1 MSTAA
6 ELLAA
11 FEANPSDHR
20 AFEALIKHLVSED
33 DRETLELVF
42 TQAPTWA
49 GGDPQHAVL
58 RILSQQARLTK
69 EEPLSSFLNYQNG
82 LLLWQQFNDPQKAE
96 MSFRK
101 VEVPPEDPSLLRKFY
116 LDFYIEQNNWRRL
129 EQFLSEPAKG
139 GMEDQ
144 VEVKRLLGRLAN
156 DHGQPDKAI
165 GFWQGVRQAVPE
177 DDEAEANLRRLY
189 VDVGKWLSMIDLLKE
204 NYDRLP
210 GGDVGGRTA
219 ILLEQID
226 IYKNH
231 LNTASKVVATWQQ
244 VLDIDP
250 ANTAALDALAA
261 EYAEMNRWPD
271 LVKVLQQK
279 VAHETDPERL
289 IALHR
294 EIASIMMDRFSNTT
308 EAIKSYE
315 AILELDPESKDAIR
329 VLKDIYEQRRDWD
342 NYILIAE
349 RELGL
354 LPEGREKHEQFVAL
368 ARLASERIRRPQTPI
383 ALWERVLNFDDAH
396 VEALEQLEQ
405 LYERE
410 KNFKSLASILEK
422 RAELDPDVGNQV
434 ALLEKLGMVV
444 SVRLNDQERGAEVWK
459 LILERDPEHRKAQA
473 ELKKKYVTEHDWES
487 LEWFFRTYGNVTEWV
502 RTLESQAKSS
512 EEEAERTELLF
523 KAAAVWKDELDDQ
536 RRAVKNLENVLELAP
551 DHAGAARLLI
561 PIYHDLENYRAL
573 PPVYDIVLE
582 ATDDPATRREL
593 LLAQA
598 DVQEK
603 HLGAPDAAFFAYVQA
618 VSEAPNAVELHGQ
631 LRRLAEASNNWE
643 SYAYVLQ
650 EIVEQVK
657 DEHDRIGVLLE
668 IGRVFREHM
677 GSPED
682 ALAFFNRVL
691 ALDPYNRDALGH
703 AETAY
708 AAAKAYDKLVLVCEK
723 KLVVANDSAERKA
736 ILFRLARVWKED
748 IGANDEAEAILR
760 EMLDDFPDETDVH
773 DELIGILLED
783 RRFAPLREILELK
796 RDVLTSRGASDATLA
811 DIECELGMLAFGT
824 RSTGAGVDAVVDHY
838 EAALGHDPAHATSV
852 LRLEE
857 LLADESQRGRITH
870 ILEPIYQQRAEWA
883 KLSQILEIQYRQ
895 AVAEEDQ
902 LTQVEL
908 LDRLSLLYQQQ
919 LGDADLA
926 WRAYARR
933 FQLEPQNAGVRHELQ
948 RLTPGLSRFQA
959 LVDLYTAHADEPL
972 DKGSRLAIKL
982 EIARGWQLHLSSLED
997 ARIFYHKVLD
1007 EEPEHKEAL
1016 DALESIYVDLD
1027 RAEDLLGIYR
1037 RKIELTDDTDQKL
1050 DYLFRTSDL
1059 LRDRLDRPDDAIIA
1073 AREALDIAPGHLPAV
1088 QRLDELYTITERWD
1102 DLARTLEDTIDLV
1115 RDDQERVV
1123 VLKIR
1128 LAGVFEQYLDDP
1140 QRAVEIYAEV
1150 LAAEPD
1156 NAAAIEAL
1164 ERLFE
1169 NDALAPTI
1177 APVLQPV
1184 YDRRGDWQKL
1194 IDVYCV
1200 REAASDDVAEKV
1212 DWNYKIAELYELIG
1226 GMPENAFGHYEAAAA
1241 LDPGNERT
1249 LAELLRLAGELDNH
1263 GELIHFLQGVVE
1275 EIPDDG
1281 RRVETHRTIAG
1292 LARTKTKDLEGAE
1305 KQLRAILDVDPG
1317 DMAAVD
1323 DLIAIYREQGEPQK
1337 LVEML
1342 LHKAGLEHDL
1352 GVRQALYTEAGG
1364 ISADLLE
1371 DHAQAVE
1378 IYETLHG
1385 LDPNETGALNAL
1397 ERLYERT
1404 ADWDNLVRI
1413 YREKIDRSDATADKK
1428 DYAARMGRVQADKL
1442 ESPHDAIETWHRILA
1457 WDAEDQN
1464 ALDQLDA
1471 LYTQEED
1478 WFNLQSILRK
1488 KQELADADAW
1498 EAAQFRIARLYES
1511 DEQLGDVLQAI
1522 ACYGD
1527 LLDRNPQHEGAVN
1540 ALKTIL
1546 AERDAYEGAF
1556 EVLAPVLRRNAAY
1569 EELWQQYEV
1578 LAGHEA
1584 HDPLKKVATLHA
1596 MAELAELE
1604 LEDPRRALGAQ
1615 SRAFALDPRNDRTM
1629 AELNRIAEENGF
1641 WEELVGIFQNTVSDT
1656 EDPDLQLSLRL
1667 RIGAILMDRVND
1679 PERAIEA
1686 YKAVYDEAPDHRE
1699 AQSRLHRLYESAGLW
1714 KSLAEVLRVEA
1725 DTAPSNDER
1734 IGFLKRLGAVS
1745 EQQLG
1750 DTNAAF
1756 ESYTE
1761 ILDLE
1766 RNSPLAVAELRRL
1779 FDAGVKRLDIAD
1791 RLEPIYREQEAWG
1804 ELESVMQQKLD
1815 ALDDP
1820 IDQMQLMRDL
1830 AQLNLENQGRPEAA
1844 LRWFGRAFVLDPEDD
1859 GLLAQLRTLAEETGR
1874 FGDFK
1879 QILMDA
1885 ADAAD
1890 EDDRRVSLW
1899 HAAAEVSN
1907 EQLQNPEEAERIYR
1921 LILEVD
1927 EANLR
1932 ALQALDRLL
1941 TDAERWQDLEPVLVR
1956 ETASDDV
1963 FDDERIRLWV
1973 RLAELYRDRLG
1984 DREKSVAAWREV
1996 LELNDIHEEALKA
2009 LQAIYTEDERWPE
2022 LFEVLQRLL
2031 DCARSERDRVLYA
2044 SDMAAI
2050 AETALD
2056 NPARAIELWEDVL
2069 AIAPNDVEAVHE
2081 LQRLLAAQE
2090 NWQGLAEAYD
2100 RELRMGVADTARQLE
2115 LHREMGRLWQER
2127 LDDPFQAQMC
2137 WQRAREVDPH
2147 DRAALDALRALH
2159 AEGGNDD
2166 ALSEVIE
2173 ASLASSHYGPDEQL
2187 ALWRQ
2192 QAVLRTEVFVDHKKA
2207 IDAWVAVLGLAPG
2220 DAAAIDALER
2230 LYEVEG
2236 RWDDLV
2242 ALYREK
2248 LRHIA
2253 ADDERFAT
2261 WVALGSIQ
2269 HDNLGDVEAASQTY
2283 RDILAERPGHLEA
2296 SRRLEAIY
2304 ERTEQWEPLGQLLLD
2319 RNDHLDDKEDRL
2331 QNLQRLASIYEQRL
2345 AQPDMA
2351 FLVLQRANQEVPDE
2365 EQVLLEL
2372 ERLAREAGLWQELSE
2387 VYEATLPHLDGD
2399 AALDVLLKSANLQR
2413 DRLENASAAIGLYER
2428 ARELSSDSEKALR
2441 ALVELNEQEGRW
2453 QQLVAA
2459 LDGLSEVTPDYNEKI
2474 TLLKRM
2480 AIVEEEHL
2488 HATDRAVEAW
2498 LRVLDVDEMDREA
2511 LGALERLHIERRD
2524 WNALIEI
2531 YERMATLEPDR
2542 ESELK
2547 LKIAGILEA
2556 HLKKVDDAIETYEEV
2571 LAFDAGNR
2579 VALER
2584 LEGLYGERE
2593 DWAKL
2598 VDVYDRA
2605 FTAAHNDEERVE
2617 MARKIALLQDAVF
2630 DDPEAAARS
2639 YHDIL
2644 TISPEDQEAFDAL
2657 QRIYT
2662 NRESWADLI
2671 DLYER
2676 RYDAATS
2683 SDARAD
2689 ALSALAR
2696 IYRDRLGDVDNAI
2709 AAYQRVLLERR
2720 TDRPALD
2727 ALEAMYRELELW
2739 EQVLEVLDHKLSVES
2754 EPAERVQLL
2763 CAQGDLAARELND
2776 SFRAAE
2782 SYQRVLKEEPGY
2794 PHAVNALVR
2803 IYKADDRYEK
2813 VVEILKHR
2821 LAVAP
2826 DNREKS
2832 EIHVELALA
2841 YANKLSQ
2848 PDTALENL
2856 ETAAQLD
2863 PESRRALWEL
2873 AEFYIHAEQWTKAM
2887 PLLDLLVDKLDADQD
2902 KEQLFRVRKNLGLC
2916 AEQVY
2921 QYEQAIDELEQAAAL
2936 MPPDRATLEALARLH
2951 YRKENYDV
2959 AERYLQEVI
2968 DKYRTVL
2975 SDDEQTQIYM
2985 QLGESALKIGN
2996 IDKAQQHL
3004 RELVQ
3009 RQPDNTTALR
3019 QIIEVLKAYG
3029 DWPNAVPYMQ
3039 QLLSLETDPLKRHQL
3054 LLELGDAYAQKLS
3067 NPTQA
3072 KETYRAAFDL
3082 GVFPKEPAL
3091 KLVELSGQSRDFL
3104 EAIRYLNHLI
3114 QIEEEPKRKAQYAF
3128 TAAMLYRDEL
3138 GDPAQAI
3145 KYYNLTL
3152 DHNIENLRAFQT
3164 IDELLTKSHQWKPLE
3179 QNYRRMIQRVQQ
3191 AAGSWDQAPALLFTL
3206 FKNLG
3211 EIYRSR
3217 LMNLESAV
3225 SAFELAKKQRPNDEA
3240 VREILAGLYE
3250 VMPNGPPKAVDHHRF
3265 LIQQNPKRIDSYHK
3279 LFELFKK
3286 TGQHDSAWC
3295 TAGLLVA
3302 LNQGNE
3308 GERHY
3313 YDTYLSQTMSEPNR
3327 VIDQTLWMHG
3337 IMSRGEDAE
3346 LGAIFELVYHGLG
3359 KYLPA
3364 KNVKDFG
3371 LKKKSRIEPDEGLLV
3386 TSVAKNVARMFGL
3399 TTPELY
3405 RGTEATGIE
3414 ILPTSPPVIM
3424 LGTDMLTGRSDRELA
3439 FFLAKRMAYFH
3450 PWHVITTIYGR
3461 DALEHLY
3468 MGACSLVDP
3477 GYQMVLREDVPKDE
3491 QQRIATTVGEIRA
3504 SLDKSMPPELR
3515 QQLAAVMQSLW
3526 RRTRTPE
3533 IGKWHRQIELTAN
3546 HAGLVAAGDVGLV
3559 GQLVRNEAQG
3569 MSKLKSSEKLT
3580 DFVQYVTSE
3589 PYLALR
3595 RQLGVQIDYSEL
3607 IG

>member
-20 AFEALIKHLVSED
+20 AFEALIKHLVSEE
-33 DRETLELVF
+33 DRDTLELVF
-42 TQAPTWA
+42 SQVPGWT
-49 GGDPQHAVL
+49 GGDPQHALL

-69 EEPLSSFLNYQNG
+69 VEPLSSFLNYQNG
-82 LLLWQQFNDPQKAE
+82 LLLWQSFNDPQKAE

-101 VEVPPEDPSLLRKFY
+101 VEVAPADPTLLRKFY

-129 EQFLSEPAKG
+129 EQFLSEPQKG

-177 DDEAEANLRRLY
+177 DAEAEGHLRRLY
-189 VDVGKWLSMIDLLKE
+189 AEVGKWLAMIDLLKE
-204 NYDRLP
+204 NYERLP
-210 GGDVGGRTA
+210 EQDVAGRTA

-226 IYKNH
+226 VYKNH

-279 VAHETDPERL
+279 VAHESEPERL

-315 AILELDPESKDAIR
+315 AILELDPESEDAIR

-354 LPEGREKHEQFVAL
+354 LPEGPEKHDRFVAL

-383 ALWERVLNFDDAH
+383 ALWERVLNFDASH
-396 VEALEQLEQ
+396 AEALEQLEQ

-422 RAELDPDVGNQV
+422 RAELDPDVQSQV

-459 LILERDPEHRKAQA
+459 LVLERDPEHRKAQA
-473 ELKKKYVTEHDWES
+473 ELKKKYVAEHDWES

-512 EEEAERTELLF
+512 EDEAERTELLF

-536 RRAVKNLENVLELAP
+536 RRAVKNLESVLELAP

-561 PIYHDLENYRAL
+561 PIYHDLDNHRAL

-631 LRRLAEASNNWE
+631 LRRLAEASHNWE

-650 EIVEQVK
+650 EVVEQIT
-657 DEHDRIGVLLE
+657 DEYDRIGVLLE
-668 IGRVFREHM
+668 IGRVFDEQL

-691 ALDPYNRDALGH
+691 ALDAYNRDALGH
-703 AETAY
+703 AESAY

-723 KLVVANDSAERKA
+723 RLVVASDANERKA
-736 ILFRLARVWKED
+736 ILFRLARVWRED
-748 IGANDEAEAILR
+748 IGANEEAEAILR
-760 EMLDDFPDETDVH
+760 EMLADFPDETAVH

-796 RDVLTSRGASDATLA
+796 RDVLTSQGASAPVLA

-824 RSTGAGVDAVVDHY
+824 RPSGAGVEAVVDHY

-857 LLADESQRGRITH
+857 LLADASQRERITH
-870 ILEPIYQQRAEWA
+870 ILEPIYEQRADWR
-883 KLSQILEIQYRQ
+883 KLAQVLEIQHGH
-895 AVAEEDQ
+895 ATAEEDQ

-908 LDRLSLLYQQQ
+908 LDRLAGIYQGQ
-919 LGDADLA
+919 LRDDDLA

-933 FQLEPQNAGVRHELQ
+933 FRLEPQNAGVRAALEG
-948 RLTPGLSRFQA
+948 LTPRLARWQA

-972 DKGSRLAIKL
+972 DRGSRLAIKL
-982 EIARGWQLHLSSLED
+982 EIARDWQLHLGSLED
-997 ARIFYHKVLD
+997 ARVFYHKVLD

-1037 RKIELTDDTDQKL
+1037 RKIELTDDTEQKL

-1059 LRDRLDRPDDAIIA
+1059 LRDRLQRPDDAILA
-1073 AREALDIAPGHLPAV
+1073 AREALDLAPGHLPAV
-1088 QRLDELYTITERWD
+1088 QRLDELYTITSRWD
-1102 DLARTLEDTIDLV
+1102 DLARTLEDTIELV
-1115 RDDQERVV
+1115 SDDPERVV

-1128 LAGVFEQYLDDP
+1128 LAGVSEHYLEDP
-1140 QRAVEIYAEV
+1140 SRAVEIYAEV
-1150 LAAEPD
+1150 LGAEPD

-1169 NDALAPTI
+1169 SDALAPTI

-1194 IDVYCV
+1194 IDVYGV
-1200 REAASDDVAEKV
+1200 REAAADDVAEKV

-1226 GMPENAFGHYEAAAA
+1226 GLPESAFGHYEAAAA

-1249 LAELLRLAGELDNH
+1249 LHELLRLAGELDNH

-1275 EIPDDG
+1275 DIPDDG

-1292 LARTKTKDLEGAE
+1292 LARTRTRDLEGAE
-1305 KQLRAILDVDPG
+1305 KQLRAILDVDAA
-1317 DMAAVD
+1317 DAEAVD

-1342 LHKAGLEHDL
+1342 LHKAGLHNDL
-1352 GVRQALYTEAGG
+1352 ATRKALYTEAGA

-1371 DHAQAVE
+1371 DHAQAVD
-1378 IYETLHG
+1378 IYEALHG
-1385 LDPNETGALNAL
+1385 LDPNEADALDAL
-1397 ERLYERT
+1397 ERLYERM

-1413 YREKIDRSDATADKK
+1413 YREKIDRSEALADKK
-1428 DYAARMGRVQADKL
+1428 DYAARMGHVQAGSLK
-1442 ESPHDAIETWHRILA
+1442 SPQDAIETWHRVLA
-1457 WDAEDQN
+1457 WDPEDDN
-1464 ALDQLDA
+1464 ALEELDA
-1471 LYTQEED
+1471 LYTREED

-1488 KQELADADAW
+1488 KQALAGAEAW

-1511 DEQLGDVLQAI
+1511 DDQLGDVLQAI
-1522 ACYGD
+1522 SCYSE
-1527 LLDRNPQHEGAVN
+1527 LLARNPQHEGAVN
-1540 ALKTIL
+1540 ALKAIL
-1546 AERDAYEGAF
+1546 ADRDAYESAF
-1556 EVLAPVLRRNAAY
+1556 EVLAPVLRQNAAH
-1569 EELWQQYEV
+1569 EELWQQHEV
-1578 LAGHEA
+1578 LAGHQSD
-1584 HDPLKKVATLHA
+1584 DPLKKVTTLHA

-1615 SRAFALDPRNDRTM
+1615 ARAFALDPRNDRTM
-1629 AELNRIAEENGF
+1629 AELNRVAEENGF
-1641 WEELVGIFQNTVSDT
+1641 WEELVQIFQNAVSET

-1667 RIGAILMDRVND
+1667 RVGAILMDRLHA

-1699 AQSRLHRLYESAGLW
+1699 AQARLHRLYEAGGRW
-1714 KSLAEVLRVEA
+1714 KELAEVLRVEA
-1725 DTAPSNDER
+1725 DTATSNDER
-1734 IGFLKRLGAVS
+1734 IGFLERLGAVS
-1745 EQQLG
+1745 EEQLA
-1750 DTNAAF
+1750 DTDAAV
-1756 ESYTE
+1756 EAYTE

-1766 RNSPLAVAELRRL
+1766 RNSPLAVTQLRRL
-1779 FDAGVKRLDIAD
+1779 FDGGVQRLEIAE
-1791 RLEPIYREQEAWG
+1791 RLEPIYREQGAWG

-1815 ALDDP
+1815 ALEDP
-1820 IDQMQLMRDL
+1820 LDQMQLMRDL
-1830 AQLNLENQGRPEAA
+1830 AQLNLDHRGRPEAA
-1844 LRWFGRAFVLDPEDD
+1844 LLWFGRAFHLDPEDD
-1859 GLLAQLRTLAEETGR
+1859 GLLAQLRTLAAETGR
-1874 FGDFK
+1874 WGDFK
-1879 QILMDA
+1879 QILMDGAQA
-1885 ADAAD
+1885 AEED
-1890 EDDRRVSLW
+1890 ERRVSLW
-1899 HAAAEVSN
+1899 HAAAEVGGD
-1907 EQLQNPEEAERIYR
+1907 QLQDPVEAERIYR

-1927 EANLR
+1927 AANLR
-1932 ALQALDRLL
+1932 ALQALDQLL
-1941 TDAERWQDLEPVLVR
+1941 TASERWQDLEPVLVA

-1963 FDDERIRLWV
+1963 FDDERIRLFV

-1984 DREKSVAAWREV
+1984 DRDKSVAAWREV

-2009 LQAIYTEDERWPE
+2009 LQTIYTEGERWPE

-2031 DCARSERDRVLYA
+2031 DCARSEGDRVVYA

-2056 NPARAIELWEDVL
+2056 DPAKAIELWEDVL
-2069 AIAPNDVEAVHE
+2069 TIAPNDVEAVHE
-2081 LQRLLAAQE
+2081 LQRLLAAQAS
-2090 NWQGLAEAYD
+2090 WQGLAEAYD
-2100 RELRMGVADTARQLE
+2100 RELRMGVADRPRQLE
-2115 LHREMGRLWQER
+2115 LHREMGRLWQDR

-2147 DRAALDALRALH
+2147 DKAALDALRLLH
-2159 AEGGNDD
+2159 VEGGNDD
-2166 ALSEVIE
+2166 ALAEVTE
-2173 ASLASSHYGPDEQL
+2173 ASLASGHYGPEEQL

-2192 QAVLRTEVFVDHKKA
+2192 LAVLRTEVFVDHSKA

-2220 DAAAIDALER
+2220 DPAATDALER

-2236 RWDDLV
+2236 RWEDLV

-2248 LRHIA
+2248 LRHIPA
-2253 ADDERFAT
+2253 EDERFAT

-2269 HDNLGDVEAASQTY
+2269 HDNLGDVEAASETY
-2283 RDILAERPGHLEA
+2283 REILAERPSHLEA

-2304 ERTEQWEPLGQLLLD
+2304 ERTGRWELLGQLLLD

-2351 FLVLQRANQEVPDE
+2351 FLVLQRANQDVPEE
-2365 EQVLLEL
+2365 EQVLAEL
-2372 ERLAREAGLWQELSE
+2372 ERLAREAGLWQELFE
-2387 VYEATLPHLDGD
+2387 VYEATLPHLDD
-2399 AALDVLLKSANLQR
+2399 DTALDVLLKSASVQR
-2413 DRLENASAAIGLYER
+2413 ERLGNASAAIGLYER
-2428 ARELSSDSEKALR
+2428 ARDLSPESERALR

-2453 QQLVAA
+2453 QPLVAA
-2459 LDGLSEVTPDYNEKI
+2459 LDGLAEVTPDYNEKLS
-2474 TLLKRM
+2474 LLKRM
-2480 AIVEEEHL
+2480 AIVEEEQL
-2488 HATDRAVEAW
+2488 HASDRAVLAW
-2498 LRVLDVDEMDREA
+2498 HRVLDVDEMDREA
-2511 LGALERLHIERRD
+2511 LLALERLYIEGRD
-2524 WNALIEI
+2524 WPALIEI
-2531 YERMATLEPDR
+2531 YERMAALEPDR
-2542 ESELK
+2542 ESEFK

-2556 HLKKVDDAIETYEEV
+2556 HLKKVDEAIATYEEV
-2571 LAFDAGNR
+2571 LEFDAGNR

-2593 DWAKL
+2593 DWVKL

-2605 FTAAHNDEERVE
+2605 FTAAPSDEERVE
-2617 MARKIALLQDAVF
+2617 MARKIAILQDAVF

-2644 TISPEDQEAFDAL
+2644 TIAPDDQEAFEAL

-2662 NRESWADLI
+2662 TSESWPDLI

-2696 IYRDRLGDVDNAI
+2696 IYRDRRDDVDNAI

-2794 PHAVNALVR
+2794 PHAVNALVK

-2821 LAVAP
+2821 LGVTP
-2826 DNREKS
+2826 SDVEKS
-2832 EIHVELALA
+2832 ELHVELALA

-2848 PDTALENL
+2848 PDTALEHL
-2856 ETAAQLD
+2856 ETAARLD

-2887 PLLDLLVDKLDADQD
+2887 PLLDLLVDKLDPESDR
-2902 KEQLFRVRKNLGLC
+2902 EQLFRVRKNLGLC

-2921 QYEQAIDELEQAAAL
+2921 QYEQAIDEFEQAAAL
-2936 MPPDRATLEALARLH
+2936 LPPDRTTLEALARLH

-2975 SDDEQTQIYM
+2975 SDEEQTQIYL
-2985 QLGESALKIGN
+2985 QLGESALKTGS

-3009 RQPDNTTALR
+3009 RQPDNTEALR

-3029 DWPNAVPYMQ
+3029 DWSNTVPFMQ
-3039 QLLSLETDPLKRHQL
+3039 QLLALETEPLKRHQL
-3054 LLELGDAYAQKLS
+3054 LLELGDAYASKLGS
-3067 NPTQA
+3067 PSQA
-3072 KETYRAAFDL
+3072 KESYRAAFDL

-3114 QIEEEPKRKAQYAF
+3114 QIEEDPKRKAQYAF

-3152 DHNIENLRAFQT
+3152 DYNIEQLRAFQT

-3179 QNYRRMIQRVQQ
+3179 QNYRRMIQRVQ
-3191 AAGSWDQAPALLFTL
+3191 AVAGTWEQAPALLFTL

-3250 VMPNGPPKAVDHHRF
+3250 TMPGGPPKAIEHHRF
-3265 LIQQNPKRIDSYHK
+3265 LIQQNPKRIESYHK

-3286 TGQHDSAWC
+3286 TEQHDSAWC

-3302 LNQGNE
+3302 LSQANPSE
-3308 GERHY
+3308 KHY
-3313 YDTYLSQTMSEPNR
+3313 YETYLSQTMAEPNR

-3337 IMSRGEDAE
+3337 IMSRGEDHE
-3346 LGAIFELVYHGLG
+3346 LGAIFELVYYGLG

-3364 KNVKDFG
+3364 KSLKDFG

-3399 TTPELY
+3399 TSPELY

-3414 ILPTSPPVIM
+3414 ILPTNPPVIL

-3439 FFLAKRMAYFH
+3439 YFLAKRLAYFH
-3450 PWHVITTIYGR
+3450 PWHVATTIYGR

-3477 GYQMVLREDVPKDE
+3477 GYQISLREDVPKDE
-3491 QQRIATTVGEIRA
+3491 QQRIGAAVGEIRA
-3504 SLDKSMPPELR
+3504 SLDKAMPPELR

-3533 IGKWHRQIELTAN
+3533 IGKWHRHVELTAN

-3559 GQLVRNEAQG
+3559 GQLIRNEAQG
-3569 MSKLKSSEKLT
+3569 MSKLKSSERLT